1 MAITKTVQVEATGYS
16 LLGEKQAA
24 TLSLSQFNQ
33 FIGENKL
40 NERDTLLTFNS
51 YSDVDLGDL
60 VEGFESVQQNIAQL
74 SLPFAEAQPL
84 IAEPEL
90 NEEESHA

>member
-1 MAITKTVQVEATGYS
+1 MKLRRIFVCSWIIQV
-16 LLGEKQAA
+16 
-24 TLSLSQFNQ
+24 
-33 FIGENKL
+33 
-40 NERDTLLTFNS
+40 NS

-60 VEGFESVQQNIAQL
+60 VEGFESVQQNITQL
-74 SLPFAEAQPL
+74 SLPTVSVPPL